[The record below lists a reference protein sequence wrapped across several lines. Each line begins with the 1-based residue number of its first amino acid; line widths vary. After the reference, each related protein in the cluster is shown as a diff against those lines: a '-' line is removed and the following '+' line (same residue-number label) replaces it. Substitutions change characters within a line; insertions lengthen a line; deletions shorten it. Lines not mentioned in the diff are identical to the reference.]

1 MVRIVWLSV
10 IPILTVY
17 FSISAWILHTTKH
30 PWLVILTGLLLI
42 GTTFAQQRNRRL
54 IWLQALALGLFHYFS
69 QLNWCMALYM
79 FIAFQPLIRIPNQLT
94 AFAVA
99 CFFLIEYCFI
109 QLTFVPFTLKEQ
121 LLLAPI
127 WITTLALMILI
138 RKTLK
143 NEEQRGILQQEK
155 SQFSTSDSLTGLHN
169 YQKYHKR
176 LTELITKNRP
186 FQLIL
191 VDCQNFKSLNIER
204 GFKAGNEVLVRIA
217 TLLRTHLHAPLLLA
231 RIGGDQFAIAI
242 DPTKTKREDVHQLL
256 EQTIPSLLGLN
267 LRFGIGMYPENG
279 KKKDEVM
286 AAAESELFMKK
297 RDSWLK
303 REEAL
308 FRSEKLRA
316 VGEMAAGMAHEIRN
330 PLTTI
335 KGFLQVS
342 RYNGYQIGPY
352 YETIMS
358 EISRMSELTAEFLQ
372 FSRPHVI
379 QYKDQSLQECLDR
392 VLSLT
397 ESEAS
402 LQGHQM
408 HVEKPAKPILVRVDR
423 DRIVQVILNLIKNAF
438 EAMNT
443 PGTVTITLS
452 RSHEYATLRIRDTG
466 IGIPEANR
474 DAIFQP
480 FFTSKEKGT
489 GLGLSICQKIIQDHD
504 GMIDVWSE
512 QNQGTLFTI
521 QLPLSS
527 SFVETNTELRG
538 TK

>member
-1 MVRIVWLSV
+1 M
-10 IPILTVY
+10 
-17 FSISAWILHTTKH
+17 
-30 PWLVILTGLLLI
+30 ILTGLLLI
-42 GTTFAQQRNRRL
+42 GFTFVQQRDR
-54 IWLQALALGLFHYFS
+54 WLTWLKALSLGLFHYYT
-69 QLNWCMALYM
+69 QLDWCMALYLLT
-79 FIAFQPLIRIPNQLT
+79 AFQPLIRISSQLT
-94 AFAVA
+94 AFVVA
-99 CFFLIEYCFI
+99 CLFLTEFSIIHLNY
-109 QLTFVPFTLKEQ
+109 VPWTSQEI
-121 LLLAPI
+121 LLLSTI
-127 WITTLALMILI
+127 WITTLALMVLI
-138 RKTLK
+138 RKTLQ
-143 NEEQRGILQQEK
+143 NEKERSLLQQEK
-155 SQFSTSDSLTGLHN
+155 NQFSTRDSLTGLHN
-169 YQKYHKR
+169 YQEYQKR
-176 LTELITKNRP
+176 LTELITKKSP

-191 VDCQNFKSLNIER
+191 VDCQNFKSLNLER

-217 TLLRTHLHAPLLLA
+217 TLLRTHLDTPLLLA
-231 RIGGDQFAIAI
+231 RVGGDQFAFAI
-242 DPTKTKREDVHQLL
+242 DPTGTKMETIEMLL
-256 EQTIPSLLGLN
+256 EQTIPSLVGLN
-267 LRFGIGMYPENG
+267 LRYGSGLYPESG

-286 AAAESELFMKK
+286 AAAESELFSKK

-352 YETIMS
+352 YEIIMN

-372 FSRPHVI
+372 FSKPHVI

-402 LQGHQM
+402 RQGHQI
-408 HVEKPAKPILVRVDR
+408 HVEKPAMPILVRVDR

-452 RSHEYATLRIRDTG
+452 RSHEYATLTIRDTG
-466 IGIPEANR
+466 VGIPEAHR
-474 DAIFQP
+474 DAIFKP

-489 GLGLSICQKIIQDHD
+489 GLGLSICQKIIQDHE

-512 QNQGTLFTI
+512 QNRGTMFAI
-521 QLPLSS
+521 QLPLAS
-527 SFVETNTELRG
+527 SFVEMQAELRAP
-538 TK
+538 T